1 MDELFQDNFTG
12 KYESEK
18 NDTANLK
25 FLTANTII
33 GDQVKNEQNEHLG
46 KIKDIMLDISSG
58 KIEYYVIEF
67 GGFLGFNEKLFAIPF
82 HLLKIDA
89 EEKIFRMSIK
99 QSVLKNAP
107 GFDKN
112 HWPETNAHKQELA
125 EINWGFWDNRGEEE
139 F

>member
-1 MDELFQDNFTG
+1 MDYVFKDNFTG
-12 KYESEK
+12 KNEG
-18 NDTANLK
+18 NPNANAQLK

-33 GDQVKNEQNEHLG
+33 GDQVKNDQNEWLG
-46 KIKDIMLDISSG
+46 KIHDIMLDIRTG

-82 HLLKIDA
+82 QLLKIDEA
-89 EEKIFRMSIK
+89 EKIFRFNIDK
-99 QSVLKNAP
+99 SVMENAP

-112 HWPETNAHKQELA
+112 HWPETNEHKKELV
-125 EINWGFWDNRGEEE
+125 ELSWGFWDNRGEEE